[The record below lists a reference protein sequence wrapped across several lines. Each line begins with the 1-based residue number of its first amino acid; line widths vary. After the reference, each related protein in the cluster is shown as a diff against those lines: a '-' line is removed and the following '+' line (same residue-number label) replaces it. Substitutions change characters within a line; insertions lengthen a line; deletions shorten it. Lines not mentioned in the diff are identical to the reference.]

1 MLNAFLLSYVMIS
14 ILNIMIVAVTYKQ
27 ISNIKLNWLLIEDE
41 DVWLDN

>member
-1 MLNAFLLSYVMIS
+1 
-14 ILNIMIVAVTYKQ
+14 MIVAVTYKQ